1 MKNMQSCNHAK
12 KLLKRP
18 FAPNKYYIF
27 TAVKLILWTS
37 AGVGLFLELLLPGDE
52 VSERKNQPFLLHIF
66 CMILTIN
73 LHPGKWTL
81 QDSLRMILML
91 HLNVERAC
99 FSEYE
104 FKTFFKWQINFD
116 LKTDFR

>member
-1 MKNMQSCNHAK
+1 MKNMQSCK
-12 KLLKRP
+12 KMLKRP
-18 FAPNKYYIF
+18 FASNKYYIF

-37 AGVGLFLELLLPGDE
+37 AGVDLFLELLLPGDGCF
-52 VSERKNQPFLLHIF
+52 RKEKKPFLLHIF
-66 CMILTIN
+66 CMILKVN

-81 QDSLRMILML
+81 QGSLRMILML

-116 LKTDFR
+116 LNTDFR